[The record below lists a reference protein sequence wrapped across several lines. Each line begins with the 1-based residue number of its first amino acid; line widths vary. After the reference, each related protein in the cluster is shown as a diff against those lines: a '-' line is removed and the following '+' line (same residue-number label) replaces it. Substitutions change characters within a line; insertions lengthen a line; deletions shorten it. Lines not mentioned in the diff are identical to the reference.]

1 MTVTS
6 GPPKIVSLPDN
17 VTVVEG
23 SSVDIVCDVT
33 NDRDAVG
40 TQNVT
45 ILWFGNDGGRV
56 YEDDRITITNS
67 SNDGYQLSYI
77 STLTINP
84 VFRQDAGQYRCQ
96 AFNHIAL
103 RDSQNIN
110 LIVECELV

>member
-23 SSVDIVCDVT
+23 SSVDIACDVT

-45 ILWFGNDGGRV
+45 ILWFGNDGGRI
-56 YEDDRITITNS
+56 YENDSISITNS
-67 SNDGYQLSYI
+67 SNDSYQLSYI
-77 STLTINP
+77 STLTIDP
-84 VFRQDAGQYRCQ
+84 VLREHVGWYRCQ
-96 AFNHIAL
+96 ALNHAEL
-103 RDSQNIN
+103 RDSQSVN
-110 LIVECELV
+110 LIVECELF

>member
-1 MTVTS
+1 M
-6 GPPKIVSLPDN
+6 SLPHN

-33 NDRDAVG
+33 NDHDAVG

-45 ILWFGNDGGRV
+45 ILWFGNDGSRV

-67 SNDGYQLSYI
+67 SNDNYQLSYI

-84 VFRQDAGQYRCQ
+84 VFRQDDGQYTCQ
-96 AFNHIAL
+96 ALNHIVL

-110 LIVECELV
+110 LIVECESV